1 MGVDVSA
8 GLKIMVMI
16 MSFWCDS
23 LTLYH
28 VTVINN
34 TVCTTETL
42 IRLLL

>member
-23 LTLYH
+23 STSGDG
-28 VTVINN
+28 NK
-34 TVCTTETL
+34 
-42 IRLLL
+42 